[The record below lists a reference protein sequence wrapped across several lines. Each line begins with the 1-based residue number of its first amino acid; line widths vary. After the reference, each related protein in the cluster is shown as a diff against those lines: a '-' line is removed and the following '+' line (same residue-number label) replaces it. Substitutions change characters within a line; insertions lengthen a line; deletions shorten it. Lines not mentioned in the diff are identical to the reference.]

1 MHRIAQRRIII
12 PFLLPALI
20 LLGVFFL
27 YPLVRTVGISFED
40 WKRTGATEFV
50 GTANYSNLWGD
61 PDYRNALKNTF
72 LFAFIGGCM
81 LFPPAVA
88 IAWALNQR
96 IHGERFFRF
105 VTFAPVVL
113 SAAVV
118 ALMWKFVYHPT
129 LGLISPALDKVGLD
143 VIAKEWL
150 GNPSTALPAVALTTV
165 WHGIG
170 IWVVLLCAGF
180 ERLPTSVLEA
190 ARVDGAGEWRLF
202 FSVMLPLMRDLF
214 RILIVLW
221 VVQSMQAFAFVFI
234 MTGGGPFGSTDVVG
248 TLMYRA
254 AFEQNEFGYAA
265 AMGVVLVVITLV
277 VAQILNKVLKR
288 DELEY

>member
-1 MHRIAQRRIII
+1 MHRIAQRKIII
-12 PFLLPALI
+12 PFLLPAFV
-20 LLGVFFL
+20 LLAVFFL
-27 YPLVRTVGISFED
+27 YPLVRTVGISLTD
-40 WKRTGATEFV
+40 WTRTGNSRYV
-50 GTANYSNLWGD
+50 GGQNYSDLLSD

-72 LFAFIGGCM
+72 MFAFVGGCM
-81 LFPPAVA
+81 LFPPAIA

-129 LGLISPALDKVGLD
+129 LGLFNPALRELGLG
-143 VIAKEWL
+143 VLAKEWL
-150 GNPSTALPAVALTTV
+150 GSPSLALPAVAFTTV

-170 IWVVLLCAGF
+170 IWVVLLSAGF
-180 ERLPTSVLEA
+180 ERLPSSVLEA

-202 FSVMLPLMRDLF
+202 WSVMLPLLRDLF
-214 RILIVLW
+214 RVLIVLW
-221 VVQSMQAFAFVFI
+221 VVQSLQAFAFVFI
-234 MTGGGPFGSTDVVG
+234 MTNGGPFGSTEIVG
-248 TLMYRA
+248 TLMYRT
-254 AFEQNEFGYAA
+254 AFEQTEFGYAA
-265 AMGVVLVVITLV
+265 AMGVVLVVVTLV
-277 VAQILNKVLKR
+277 VAQVLNKVLKR